1 MDALGLPTSFGGAQV
16 QQAAHQQQ
24 APAGNRGAR
33 GGKFAQGRRGT
44 AAGHADQRQNKVRRY
59 HLPGGCRRSTD
70 ISRPLRCRDP
80 VRIATATAATAPA
93 HHEASAAADVEAC
106 LREAEERQEEQG
118 QEEDVE
124 PAGDTTPTRS
134 LKTHGGISYRPTIAP
149 AMRPTPR
156 RRPRR
161 TDSLQPNPSSRSPL
175 SFAPPEPPPSCPE
188 TALPR
193 PGGSHGSPKVPA
205 PRFRQL
211 VIARRRACSYSSARE
226 EQTPR
231 GVARVQAGL
240 QDVASGGPL
249 YQHFAGSVITSHS
262 ALGSPDGRMEGTC
275 RGPEV
280 YVPLAS
286 PHTQRRFRSLASS
299 KASQMVRQQNAPV
312 ARPASY
318 IYPTMPHDPMSPKRV
333 CVSFRATSSTS
344 A

>member
-93 HHEASAAADVEAC
+93 HHGASAAADVEAC

-134 LKTHGGISYRPTIAP
+134 LKTHGGTSCRPTIAP
-149 AMRPTPR
+149 ALRPTPR
-156 RRPRR
+156 RRPQL
-161 TDSLQPNPSSRSPL
+161 TITSQPNQSSRSPL
-175 SFAPPEPPPSCPE
+175 SCARLEPPPSCLE

-193 PGGSHGSPKVPA
+193 PPCLDRGGSHGSPKVPA

-211 VIARRRACSYSSARE
+211 VRSKRANAAARRRD
-226 EQTPR
+226 P
-231 GVARVQAGL
+231 ARVQQPP
-240 QDVASGGPL
+240 QDEVASTL
-249 YQHFAGSVITSHS
+249 RFVNF
-262 ALGSPDGRMEGTC
+262 LSPA
-275 RGPEV
+275 
-280 YVPLAS
+280 AS
-286 PHTQRRFRSLASS
+286 PSESKESVPETQPSTGHSQARTPGMPALVREAQRKMHT
-299 KASQMVRQQNAPV
+299 
-312 ARPASY
+312 
-318 IYPTMPHDPMSPKRV
+318 
-333 CVSFRATSSTS
+333 
-344 A
+344 